1 MSPAGQSSQKINRVL
16 RRDKE
21 DAIQYRTIANM
32 IEREGEFIQ
41 EYLGEKADRVIQEVF
56 SSFRREYL
64 AIEKKPKNT
73 EINYFYDNKEPSS
86 EIERSSIT
94 ADEIIK
100 AIEDLNA
107 GKEKELQIDLSELH
121 ETFEDPEYTKA
132 NISLDDVLS
141 KKQKERKLGE
151 GFSK

>member
-1 MSPAGQSSQKINRVL
+1 L

-73 EINYFYDNKEPSS
+73 EINYFYDNKELGS